1 MVKRSVAER
10 HLKVNNG
17 AGISAFLLC
26 ALWLIAS
33 PARALGPIDT
43 DGPDFVESS
52 EAVPKGHFQY
62 EVDMTSVR
70 NRRSAAQIT
79 RFSTPTLLRYGVADN
94 IEIRIAP
101 EPYVRQNGK
110 SGVGDTAFGM
120 KWHSQD
126 RDALLGKPAVS
137 WILHV
142 DTPSGSNQ
150 FKGNGNRPSLRSVI
164 TWDLPHD
171 LDLGLMPGIKY
182 DTDEDGHRF
191 TSVIFGAVL
200 NKRIND
206 RLRAFVEWSG
216 SQIAPARYGGVLASW
231 DLGAAYLVNK
241 DLQLG
246 VRWGVAA
253 NRNTPNT
260 LVLFELAQRF

>member
-1 MVKRSVAER
+1 MVKQSVAER
-10 HLKVNNG
+10 HLKLNIG
-17 AGISAFLLC
+17 TGILATLLC
-26 ALWLIAS
+26 AHLLIAS

-70 NRRSAAQIT
+70 DRRSAAHST
-79 RFSTPTLLRYGVADN
+79 RISAPTLLRYGVANN
-94 IEIRIAP
+94 IELRVAP
-101 EPYVRQNGK
+101 EIYDRQDGK
-110 SGVGDTAFGM
+110 TGVGDTAFGI

-126 RDALLGKPAVS
+126 RDEALGKPAVS

-164 TWDLPHD
+164 AWELRHD
-171 LDLGLMPGIKY
+171 LELGLMPGIKY
-182 DTDEDGHRF
+182 DTDEDARRF
-191 TSVIFGAVL
+191 TSAIFGAVL
-200 NKRIND
+200 NKRIDD
-206 RLRAFVEWSG
+206 RFRTFVEFSA
-216 SQIAPARYGGVLASW
+216 SQIAPARHGGVLASW
-231 DLGAAYLVNK
+231 DLGAAYLVNN

-246 VRWGVAA
+246 IRSGVAA
-253 NRNTPNT
+253 NRNTPDT
-260 LVLFELAQRF
+260 YVLIELAQRF